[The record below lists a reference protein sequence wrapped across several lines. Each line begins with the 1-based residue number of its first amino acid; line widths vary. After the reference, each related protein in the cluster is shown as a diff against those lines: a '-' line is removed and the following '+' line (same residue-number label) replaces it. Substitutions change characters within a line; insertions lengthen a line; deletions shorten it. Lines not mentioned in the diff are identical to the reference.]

1 MRIED
6 GKVRKLPRF
15 RIRGVSGTV
24 TTDEAE
30 VLDLSLGGA
39 LVEHHG
45 VLRVG
50 GICFLDLL
58 PSSTEAITI
67 RCRVVYSRVT
77 GRESDRVLYCQTGLE
92 FLDVTREIERVLG
105 AIIRSYGAGKNNFES
120 VGR

>member
-1 MRIED
+1 MSIKD
-6 GKVRKLPRF
+6 AKVRRFPRF
-15 RIRGVSGTV
+15 RIRGVSGTI

-39 LVEHHG
+39 LVGHHG
-45 VLRVG
+45 VLRVE

-77 GRESDRVLYCQTGLE
+77 GRENDKVLYCQTGLE
-92 FLDVTREIERVLG
+92 FLDVTPEIEQVLG
-105 AIIRSYGAGKNNFES
+105 AVIRSYGAGKDDYEP
-120 VGR
+120 VGL